1 MAKLRPN
8 QFLLPSGALITE
20 LPILFQTEMVQAI
33 LADRKS
39 QTRRDRNLDHVND
52 GEYLKTITRVEMGY
66 SATGEY
72 GLLIYRNGDQY
83 NHTFIKS
90 PFGKPGDLLWAKE
103 TWQTTFEDETWKPI
117 YKADGGY
124 WREEDDGPMPWKP
137 SIHMRKKYSR
147 IWLMIE
153 DIRVE
158 RLQDISEADAIAEG
172 IEEISTKYGYD
183 FDIYKDYM
191 GFMPDG
197 YQAPRYS
204 FKSLIISIYGEKFW
218 NANPYIWVIRYR
230 VLSKTGRPS
239 LQVIEEN
246 YLETTS
252 SPQGE
257 AGRGRKEAVHD

>member
-1 MAKLRPN
+1 MAKLRSN

-20 LPILFQTEMVQAI
+20 LPILFQTDLVRAI
-33 LADRKS
+33 LADRKI
-39 QTRRDRNLDHVND
+39 QTRRLPKKLEDYCKKYDPVEFIRDEFREDHYAFFSISVD
-52 GEYLKTITRVEMGY
+52 GVSQWE
-66 SATGEY
+66 
-72 GLLIYRNGDQY
+72 NP
-83 NHTFIKS
+83 NIKS
-90 PFGKPGDLLWAKE
+90 PFGKPGDLLWVKE
-103 TWQTTFEDETWKPI
+103 NWVTDSYHGTRYQ
-117 YKADGGY
+117 ADFSDFFIQEKKGKGFF
-124 WREEDDGPMPWKP
+124 KP
-137 SIHMRKKYSR
+137 SIHLSKEKSR

-197 YQAPRYS
+197 YRAPRYS

-239 LQVIEEN
+239 LQVIEQN

-252 SPQGE
+252 STQGE
-257 AGRGRKEAVHD
+257 AGRGRKEVLHD

>member
-20 LPILFQTEMVQAI
+20 HPILFQTEMVQAI
-33 LADRKS
+33 LANRKS

-52 GEYLKTITRVEMGY
+52 GEYLKTITRIEMGY

-90 PFGKPGDLLWAKE
+90 PFGKPGDLLYAKE
-103 TWQTTFEDETWKPI
+103 TWATIGANSVCFKAGMKAGLFTDRMRSAYKSSLHLR
-117 YKADGGY
+117 KAD
-124 WREEDDGPMPWKP
+124 
-137 SIHMRKKYSR
+137 SR
-147 IWLMIE
+147 IWMMIE

-158 RLQDISEADAIAEG
+158 RLQDISEEDAIAEG

-239 LQVIEEN
+239 MEVIEQAYSEIVN
-246 YLETTS
+246 PKSEI
-252 SPQGE
+252 
-257 AGRGRKEAVHD
+257 RKEALHG

>member
-1 MAKLRPN
+1 MAKLRSN

-52 GEYLKTITRVEMGY
+52 REYLKTITRIEMGY
-66 SATGEY
+66 SDTGEY

-90 PFGKPGDLLWAKE
+90 PFGKPGDLLYAKE
-103 TWQTTFEDETWKPI
+103 TWATIGANSVCFKAGMRTGLFTDRMRSAYKSSLHLR
-117 YKADGGY
+117 KAD
-124 WREEDDGPMPWKP
+124 
-137 SIHMRKKYSR
+137 SR
-147 IWLMIE
+147 IWLMNE

-172 IEEISTKYGYD
+172 IMEFESQNSGWSGPMYGLPTS
-183 FDIYKDYM
+183 K
-191 GFMPDG
+191 
-197 YQAPRYS
+197 
-204 FKSLIISIYGEKFW
+204 IYGVNVYIAFYNLWVSINGQGSW

-239 LQVIEEN
+239 MEVIEQAYSEIVN
-246 YLETTS
+246 PKSEI
-252 SPQGE
+252 
-257 AGRGRKEAVHD
+257 RKEAVHD